1 MLTNLY
7 FVRHA
12 HSVFTPDELERPL
25 SGEGANAAKK
35 VTELLKN
42 ENIDQVISS
51 PYKRAIQTVKGIAD
65 LIGQEVVIENDF
77 RERKLSGKTEQ
88 DFQSAINKVWEDES
102 FAFGGGESNNVAR
115 ERGVKATIQVLES
128 YEGKNIVIG
137 THGNIMVL
145 IMSFFDDKLG
155 FSFWS
160 ELDMPDIYKLSFEGK
175 NVTIYEKIM
184 GKNIIY
190 DYLNN
195 KQGTVFYYEKYAG

>member
-1 MLTNLY
+1 LLTNLY

-12 HSVFTPDELERPL
+12 HSVYTPDELERPL
-25 SGEGANAAKK
+25 SGEGANAVKK

-51 PYKRAIQTVKGIAD
+51 PYKRAIQTVKGIAV

-102 FAFGGGESNNVAR
+102 FSFEGGESNNVAR

-128 YEGKNIVIG
+128 NEGKNIVIG

-160 ELDMPDIYKLSFEGK
+160 ELDMPDIYKLSFGGK
-175 NVTIYEKIM
+175 NVLSMKRLW
-184 GKNIIY
+184 GK
-190 DYLNN
+190 
-195 KQGTVFYYEKYAG
+195 T